1 MRLAP
6 YSWGA
11 FAALIAP
18 VVLFAQTNGSSFS
31 AAGTS
36 AADWRKDTHA
46 PAMDCAALRER
57 EAADYR
63 IGSAEPDPGFP
74 ANTCTV
80 RGRVSPTVE
89 FVVNLPAQWNG
100 RLYVH
105 GNGGYGGQSVHGSYG
120 VATRARAVSLGFAA
134 AFTNLGHDAE
144 RLPGA
149 TWAHDNREAE
159 IDYSYRALHQT
170 TVAAKAILTHY
181 YGRKASFAY
190 FEGCSTGGGQG
201 LKAAQRYPADFDGIA
216 IGAPVFDFVGLQIY
230 GWNNQ
235 MAIRETPLDAATV
248 ARLGDFIMARYDAV
262 DGLVDGVIDD
272 PRRVAFRPARDL
284 PRSGTGG
291 FDAAVIEALERIYAG
306 PMVDGRPLYPGI
318 PVGAEPAGQ
327 KYQSATN
334 APATPASGWATRLFP
349 DASGY
354 AQQKDNV
361 ETWLRF
367 LAFEED
373 DPGLDWTSLDIVRDL
388 PRMAYMSAIMDVA
401 SSDLSLFRERG
412 GKVLMYH
419 GWADTGVNPLM
430 TTEYYD
436 RVLQDDENAPDY
448 FRLFMVPGMFH
459 CRGGLNVDRFDAIT
473 PVIDWVERS
482 HPPSRLIASGGEGEE
497 ITRTR
502 PLCVYPQVARY
513 SGSGSIDQAANFGCE
528 SPP

>member
-1 MRLAP
+1 
-6 YSWGA
+6 
-11 FAALIAP
+11 
-18 VVLFAQTNGSSFS
+18 VT
-31 AAGTS
+31 
-36 AADWRKDTHA
+36 AADWQKDTLG
-46 PAMDCAALRER
+46 PAMECAALRGH
-57 EAADYR
+57 EADAYL

-120 VATRARAVSLGFAA
+120 VAARARAVSLGFAA
-134 AFTNLGHDAE
+134 AFTNLGHDAG
-144 RLPGA
+144 RSPGA

-181 YGRKASFAY
+181 YGREPSFAY

-216 IGAPVFDFVGLQIY
+216 VGAPVFDFVGLQIY
-230 GWNNQ
+230 
-235 MAIRETPLDAATV
+235 RETPLDADTV

-262 DGLVDGVIDD
+262 DGLADGVIDD
-272 PRRVAFRPARDL
+272 PRRVAFRPEHDL
-284 PRSGTGG
+284 PRSGPGE
-291 FDAAVIEALERIYAG
+291 FSPAVIQALERIYAG
-306 PMVDGRPLYPGI
+306 PRVDGRPLYPGI

-327 KYQSATN
+327 IYQSGSN
-334 APATPASGWATRLFP
+334 APATPESGWATRLFP

-361 ETWLRF
+361 ETWLWF

-373 DPGLDWTSLDIVRDL
+373 DPGFDWTSLDLVRDL
-388 PRMAYMSAIMDVA
+388 PRLAYMSAIMDVT
-401 SSDLSLFRERG
+401 STDLSLFRERG

-430 TTEYYD
+430 TAEYYD
-436 RVLQDDENAPDY
+436 RVLRDDENAPDY

-473 PVIDWVERS
+473 PVIEWVERDQ
-482 HPPSRLIASGGEGEE
+482 PPSRLTGSRVEGSEV
-497 ITRTR
+497 TRTR
-502 PLCVYPQVARY
+502 PLCAYPQVARY
-513 SGSGSIDQAANFGCE
+513 SGSGSIDQAINFSCGA
-528 SPP
+528 PAQ